1 MAMNPA
7 RYFKGL
13 NGQPCTKRITSM
25 MAVLAACL
33 FAVGSLSETLSYNTI
48 FKVILPVLLLVFS
61 AEVFFVVER
70 AKQLPSYGGPPGV
83 TTDHEGHPSTL
94 RVKCL
99 LCTITACVLALGHS
113 FLMANYK
120 AIPSPFVMMLCF
132 IGIPGIAK
140 SLLCLIERPSRQPP
154 GSK

>member
-25 MAVLAACL
+25 MTVLVACL
-33 FAVGSLSETLSYNTI
+33 LAVGSLSETLPYNTI
-48 FKVILPVLLLVFS
+48 FKVILPMLLLGFS

-70 AKQLPSYGGPPGV
+70 AKQAPSFGGPPGV

-99 LCTITACVLALGHS
+99 LCTITACVLALGHVFS
-113 FLMANYK
+113 KTDL
-120 AIPSPFVMMLCF
+120 PSPTGLVLCF
-132 IGIPGIAK
+132 LGIPCIANG
-140 SLLCLIERPSRQPP
+140 LLCLIERPSRQFPN
-154 GSK
+154 SN